1 MVFRIDTEGEPY
13 FPNPEYGEPGGLL
26 AVGGNLSREWLTLAY
41 ANGIF
46 PWYSFRDCKEPH
58 WYCPME
64 RFVILPEEIHVSHS
78 MRNMMNKRKYGVTFN
93 HAFRDVIDN
102 CSRLRIEG
110 DGAWLGPDMIEAY
123 MRLHDAG
130 RAASVEVWEGDEL
143 VGGLYGVTSGHVFC
157 GESMFSLRPGASKL
171 ALIALARRLDEMQ
184 KLKGSRFLIDCQFE
198 TPHLRSMGGHHIPYS
213 EYMRILRGLDNI
225 Q

>member
-1 MVFRIDTEGEPY
+1 M
-13 FPNPEYGEPGGLL
+13 
-26 AVGGNLSREWLTLAY
+26 
-41 ANGIF
+41 
-46 PWYSFRDCKEPH
+46 
-58 WYCPME
+58 
-64 RFVILPEEIHVSHS
+64 
-78 MRNMMNKRKYGVTFN
+78 
-93 HAFRDVIDN
+93 
-102 CSRLRIEG
+102 
-110 DGAWLGPDMIEAY
+110 
-123 MRLHDAG
+123 
-130 RAASVEVWEGDEL
+130 AASVEIWEGNVL

>member
-26 AVGGNLSREWLTLAY
+26 AIGGNLTKEWLLVAY

-46 PWYSFRDCKEPH
+46 PWFSFRDYDAPH

-93 HAFRDVIDN
+93 HAFKDVIES
-102 CSRLRIEG
+102 CSRLRIDV

-143 VGGLYGVTSGHVFC
+143 VGGLYGVRHVFC

-198 TPHLRSMGGHHIPYS
+198 TPHLRSMGGRHIPYS